1 LLFTV
6 TSTNRFPPPTPSKRG
21 LKLVY
26 NVNIENVVY
35 YLGQI
40 ATDRIGLHGQ
50 WKGGVKAVVDI
61 RPTNRKQAPAT
72 MACST

>member
-1 LLFTV
+1 MH
-6 TSTNRFPPPTPSKRG
+6 G
-21 LKLVY
+21 LTLSQGEQY
-26 NVNIENVVY
+26 SCAHGENVVY

-40 ATDRIGLHGQ
+40 ATDRIGLVSGRGG
-50 WKGGVKAVVDI
+50 GGVKAVVDI